1 MESQDAE
8 AARIGEAASQIPW
21 EYLIST
27 ATRAEGRYQPL
38 LITRL
43 FRNGG
48 AAVAPPPELVL
59 FIESAPGR
67 LEDLYGF
74 DDEEDRIR
82 AAVNATGP
90 CEDDMLIKNTPQ
102 IIRA

>member
-1 MESQDAE
+1 MVLERLSTVVHIEVELHDWDPQDAE

-67 LEDLYGF
+67 LEDLYG
-74 DDEEDRIR
+74 
-82 AAVNATGP
+82 V
-90 CEDDMLIKNTPQ
+90 
-102 IIRA
+102 